1 MDRLLQ
7 VLEERPGAQFLV
19 ALALILGVKWYTL
32 LQPPVWDTAMGLFPA
47 ALTLSA
53 NGFDLLEL
61 LAMPGYVEGG
71 PNAHSLSPV
80 TLVTALV
87 LRVTGG
93 GGTTSFVVLHLLH
106 FSAAAYA
113 LAALYRFSRPVFGPM
128 STPLFC
134 LAVLLFPLFSTQ
146 VGYLYLEMPLF
157 LCAVLALHAWTDQRF
172 WPAVL
177 WATAA
182 LAIKETGI
190 IVPATL
196 GMATLLEDREVRLKV
211 KRIAL
216 IMAPPAVLVA
226 ATSLLTRMALAGP
239 GDAPLAPSFGNIF
252 LGLTHYLDRFLF
264 NVPDLLALIVVFLVA
279 ALVFG
284 TRVFRTLRSE
294 PTAPADRDAER
305 RAQLVLGYSGM
316 LIVLF
321 ILLFLVALPV
331 LVDFTIVL
339 PRYYVVIAPF
349 LLLWFGY
356 AFTRLVSTRLPS
368 ARAAAMC
375 FVLLSVF
382 FAVNSYGVLY
392 PLDIDTEGPGN
403 DPALTERSNA
413 YRRLLA
419 LQVQAVQALQSLP
432 EGTPV
437 YYGHY
442 EHYLFNYAGLGFAD
456 RPLSNGH
463 NFWVESLAELIRGE
477 PMPPCIYA
485 LYNYPW
491 LGGEKIRGLI
501 GYADVEEELSSEIV
515 QEFRDGRY
523 TLILARIQKDGAACP
538 E

>member
-1 MDRLLQ
+1 MARLTH
-7 VLEERPGAQFLV
+7 VLEEHAGAQFLA

-53 NGFDLLEL
+53 NGLDLLEL
-61 LAMPGYVEGG
+61 LAMPGYLEGG
-71 PNAHSLSPV
+71 PNTHSASLV
-80 TLVTALV
+80 TLITALV

-93 GGTTSFVVLHLLH
+93 GGPTSFLVLHLLH

-113 LAALYRFSRPVFGPM
+113 LVVLYRFSKPVFGGV
-128 STPLFC
+128 STALFC
-134 LAVLLFPLFSTQ
+134 LAVLLFPIFSTQ
-146 VGYLYLEMPLF
+146 VGYLYMEMPLF

-182 LAIKETGI
+182 LAVKETGI

-196 GMATLLEDREVRLKV
+196 GVATLLENRDARLKV
-211 KRIAL
+211 KRMAL
-216 IMAPPAVLVA
+216 IMAPPLLLVA
-226 ATSLLTRMALAGP
+226 ATALLTRIALAGS
-239 GDAPLAPSFGNIF
+239 GDTALAPSFGSIF
-252 LGLTHYLDRFLF
+252 RGLTHYLDRFLF
-264 NVPDLLALIVVFLVA
+264 NVPDLLAFIVVFLLAVP
-279 ALVFG
+279 VFG

-294 PTAPADRDAER
+294 PTVPANRDPES
-305 RAQLVLGYSGM
+305 RARLVLGYSGT

-331 LVDFTIVL
+331 LVEFTIVL

-356 AFTRLVSTRLPS
+356 AFGRLLSTRLPS
-368 ARAAAMC
+368 ATAVC
-375 FVLLSVF
+375 FVLLSAF

-403 DPALTERSNA
+403 DPPLTERSNA

-419 LQVQAVQALQSLP
+419 LEVQAVQALQDLP

-456 RPLSNGH
+456 VPLSNGH
-463 NFWVESLAELIRGE
+463 NFSVESLADLIRGE

-501 GYADVEEELSSEIV
+501 GYADVEEDLSSEIV

-523 TLILARIQKDGAACP
+523 TLLLARIWRDGAVCP
-538 E
+538 A